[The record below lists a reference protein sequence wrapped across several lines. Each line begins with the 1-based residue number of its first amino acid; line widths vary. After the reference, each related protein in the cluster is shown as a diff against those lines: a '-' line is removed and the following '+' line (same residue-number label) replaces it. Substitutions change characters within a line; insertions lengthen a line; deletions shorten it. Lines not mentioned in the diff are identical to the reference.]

1 MEGEEA
7 RRGKESLSGGHLC
20 HLCGYQYP
28 NANPSAKLRR
38 SHRKNCRKMP
48 AAEGEDPG
56 AVADQREEEE
66 DAAEERNAGDGL
78 LLGSEGGQ
86 PEGNGGASSSEANGG
101 SASSG
106 SAKGDADLLANKESA
121 EHASPNGA
129 EVQIINDDCSQTGL
143 INFTNHSVEI
153 TEEGNK
159 TNLQSARANQSEN
172 KVAEHCSEI
181 SPPAVAHLA
190 EREDSLDEYQDASP
204 FLHQSDFEGG
214 AAIVAHKSDFS
225 IEEAKNLES
234 TSLGASVAAEISVEM
249 NGLWKDQFSGEPNMT
264 DLSAHCEVGKED
276 ECYSENSAPGLAE
289 PTVKFENS
297 DGFSVNVHCNNTYM
311 VDSQPDKTSDYSEL
325 IDDVNG
331 STQLISDQESQSSR
345 PRKVEDFMGDT
356 TDSLYIM
363 SEVSQSPEE
372 AGSATIEFETANNS
386 RIDFVQ
392 TRDDFKLI
400 NTVTTLTDCSSQYKH
415 DKDNSDVQ
423 LPVENLCLGN
433 SVCSVD
439 SYQSDHI
446 VKNMDGILGSVDED
460 VCSKDILVTGS
471 ELGFS
476 CEEKPKHVEQLVN
489 ISEENPSVEKSNGFS
504 DEEEVCNKEIGLEI
518 PRIDQVS
525 ASQEHIALLMDQVLS
540 SKNPFIQDDT
550 RSDDL
555 FELASESYHPEADVA
570 EYKRQGDST
579 SLPMD
584 QLAVSDQIS
593 IAEGQHS
600 AISDDHILAVSTTC
614 ENGCPVGT
622 EDMSVSSTSDPTK
635 NISLHDASVNHSMQ
649 EDGGHKSCS
658 NFVPSVFPAE
668 LGTMPTFQEINP
680 LKTDIHEKMPIEDMS
695 TNDMTGAHNIDNIE
709 EKKDAEDTSVK
720 EMNSILIADS
730 VDAEKLID
738 DTSAEMNAVHRK
750 DDSEKKQVDDTGK
763 EMSAIQNLEEREQ
776 AKHTGAKG
784 VGVAGSMENADS
796 ENQTEDTG
804 AKDLKAEFKTE
815 NADGEK
821 QNNDASTEDMNEK
834 EQAQD
839 PSNAEEKK
847 HTEDPVGQ
855 EGNKENEEISLTGAN
870 QKNSERIHV
879 PLKVLLAEAS
889 VETKEK
895 KTSAKERVL
904 SFRRRVS
911 KDDSSSAKS
920 GYPKGG
926 ADDKFWSSPARLPEN
941 NNAEKRSKERKQP
954 WMPFI
959 CCHSVH

>member
-1 MEGEEA
+1 
-7 RRGKESLSGGHLC
+7 
-20 HLCGYQYP
+20 
-28 NANPSAKLRR
+28 
-38 SHRKNCRKMP
+38 
-48 AAEGEDPG
+48 
-56 AVADQREEEE
+56 
-66 DAAEERNAGDGL
+66 
-78 LLGSEGGQ
+78 
-86 PEGNGGASSSEANGG
+86 
-101 SASSG
+101 
-106 SAKGDADLLANKESA
+106 
-121 EHASPNGA
+121 
-129 EVQIINDDCSQTGL
+129 
-143 INFTNHSVEI
+143 
-153 TEEGNK
+153 
-159 TNLQSARANQSEN
+159 
-172 KVAEHCSEI
+172 
-181 SPPAVAHLA
+181 
-190 EREDSLDEYQDASP
+190 
-204 FLHQSDFEGG
+204 
-214 AAIVAHKSDFS
+214 
-225 IEEAKNLES
+225 
-234 TSLGASVAAEISVEM
+234 M

-264 DLSAHCEVGKED
+264 DLSTHCKVGKED
-276 ECYSENSAPGLAE
+276 ECYSENSAPGLVE

-297 DGFSVNVHCNNTYM
+297 DGFSGNVHCNNTYV

-325 IDDVNG
+325 IGDVNG

-356 TDSLYIM
+356 MDSLYIM
-363 SEVSQSPEE
+363 PEVSQSPEE
-372 AGSATIEFETANNS
+372 AGSATVEFETANNS
-386 RIDFVQ
+386 GIDFVE
-392 TRDDFKLI
+392 TGDDLKLI
-400 NTVTTLTDCSSQYKH
+400 DTVITLTDCSSQYKH
-415 DKDNSDVQ
+415 DKDTSDVQ
-423 LPVENLCLGN
+423 LPVDNLCLGN

-439 SYQSDHI
+439 SYQSDH
-446 VKNMDGILGSVDED
+446 VVKNKNMDPISDSVDED
-460 VCSKDILVTGS
+460 VFSEDIKDS

-476 CEEKPKHVEQLVN
+476 YEEKPKHVEQLVN
-489 ISEENPSVEKSNGFS
+489 IPEENSSVDKSNGFS
-504 DEEEVCNKEIGLEI
+504 DEEEVCNKEFGLEI
-518 PRIDQVS
+518 ARIDQVS
-525 ASQEHIALLMDQVLS
+525 AGQEHIALLMDQVLS

-555 FELASESYHPEADVA
+555 FELASESYHPETSDVA
-570 EYKRQGDST
+570 EYKQQGDST

-584 QLAVSDQIS
+584 QLTVFDQIS
-593 IAEGQHS
+593 IAERQQHS
-600 AISDDHILAVSTTC
+600 VISDDHILAVSTTC
-614 ENGCPVGT
+614 ENGCPVDT
-622 EDMSVSSTSDPTK
+622 EDMSVSSSSDPT

-649 EDGGHKSCS
+649 EDGEHKSCS
-658 NFVPSVFPAE
+658 DFVPSVFPAE

-680 LKTDIHEKMPIEDMS
+680 LKTEDIHENMATEDMS
-695 TNDMTGAHNIDNIE
+695 TNDMTAAHNIDNIE
-709 EKKDAEDTSVK
+709 EKKDAEDTNVK
-720 EMNSILIADS
+720 EMDSILIADG
-730 VDAEKLID
+730 VDEEKLVD
-738 DTSAEMNAVHRK
+738 DTSAEMDAVRRK
-750 DDSEKKQVDDTGK
+750 DDSEKKQADDTDK

-784 VGVAGSMENADS
+784 GGAAGSMENADS

-804 AKDLKAEFKTE
+804 AKDLKAEFKTD

-839 PSNAEEKK
+839 SHSKETNTIQSTANAEEKK

-920 GYPKGG
+920 GFPKGG

-941 NNAEKRSKERKQP
+941 NNSDKRPKERKQP